1 MSGEALLYYAPVG
14 GIPLLAFLV
23 IIYLTRRPGA
33 ERKETSQ
40 AESSPPPNSA
50 GSALRDRKD

>member
-33 ERKETSQ
+33 EKKETS
-40 AESSPPPNSA
+40 
-50 GSALRDRKD
+50 